1 MPGRSYGN
9 LGFIYRAPSPDSVL
23 SSGKHQVIYLHFPF
37 ERAEPRLRTGMD
49 LLHLLNDYKHLKNL
63 VLESSQLKPWYWR
76 RRGLASVVRE
86 TVEKYRD
93 EYRDILGQVFFTRLT
108 FQDFYL
114 YHYVVREEFDL
125 TTTGHQ
131 VACVSFVVYVL
142 ERWADQELRFGRD
155 YMLDSLCF
163 PLWQRVREELKW
175 QTRHS
180 RRVVRYRRRDA
191 LTPLSNSAQQ
201 MPPRPSIP
209 FPFLGGRSTEPLLP
223 SFRLCRESGPEQCQ
237 SPLPALVVYQQ
248 SQRQQQQVGQ
258 KEEEKRQTPPT
269 VMIPTSK
276 TSPQKVERESLD
288 GETFMSLSSQCEG
301 MEQLPPP
308 LPPKLRQRQYL
319 ERVLEETEEQ
329 LEALSLTR
337 MSSSSNSSGS
347 SESVSS
353 AGSQNQLCPGESSQ
367 KAPPLPP
374 KCRRALQ
381 L

>member
-1 MPGRSYGN
+1 
-9 LGFIYRAPSPDSVL
+9 
-23 SSGKHQVIYLHFPF
+23 
-37 ERAEPRLRTGMD
+37 MD

-63 VLESSQLKPWYWR
+63 VLESSQLKPWWWR
-76 RRGLASVVRE
+76 RRGLALVVRE

-93 EYRDILGQVFFTRLT
+93 EYRDLLGQVFFTRLT

-125 TTTGHQ
+125 STTGHQ
-131 VACVSFVVYVL
+131 LACVSFVVYVL
-142 ERWADQELRFGRD
+142 ERWADQELKFSRD

-191 LTPLSNSAQQ
+191 LTPLNSSAMQL
-201 MPPRPSIP
+201 PPRPSIP

-223 SFRLCRESGPEQCQ
+223 SFRLSRETDRERPQ

-248 SQRQQQQVGQ
+248 SQKQQQQVEG
-258 KEEEKRQTPPT
+258 ERQTPPT

-276 TSPQKVERESLD
+276 TSPQKDLD

-337 MSSSSNSSGS
+337 MSSSSSSSGS
-347 SESVSS
+347 SESESS
-353 AGSQNQLCPGESSQ
+353 AGSQNQLCRGGSSP
-367 KAPPLPP
+367 KAPALPP

>member
-1 MPGRSYGN
+1 
-9 LGFIYRAPSPDSVL
+9 
-23 SSGKHQVIYLHFPF
+23 
-37 ERAEPRLRTGMD
+37 MD

-63 VLESSQLKPWYWR
+63 VLESSQLKPWWWR
-76 RRGLASVVRE
+76 RRGLALVVRE

-93 EYRDILGQVFFTRLT
+93 EYRDLLGQVFFTRLT

-125 TTTGHQ
+125 STTGHQ
-131 VACVSFVVYVL
+131 LACVSFVVYVL
-142 ERWADQELRFGRD
+142 ERWADQELKFSRD

-191 LTPLSNSAQQ
+191 LTPLNSSAMQL
-201 MPPRPSIP
+201 PPRPSIP

-223 SFRLCRESGPEQCQ
+223 SFRLCRETDRERPQ

-248 SQRQQQQVGQ
+248 SQMQQQQQVEG
-258 KEEEKRQTPPT
+258 ERQTPPT

-276 TSPQKVERESLD
+276 TSPQKGLD

-337 MSSSSNSSGS
+337 MSSSSSSSGS
-347 SESVSS
+347 SESESS
-353 AGSQNQLCPGESSQ
+353 AGSQNQLCRGGSSP
-367 KAPPLPP
+367 KAPVLPP

>member
-1 MPGRSYGN
+1 
-9 LGFIYRAPSPDSVL
+9 
-23 SSGKHQVIYLHFPF
+23 
-37 ERAEPRLRTGMD
+37 MD

-63 VLESSQLKPWYWR
+63 ILESSCLKPWYWR
-76 RRGLASVVRE
+76 RRGLALVVRE

-125 TTTGHQ
+125 STTGHQ

-142 ERWADQELRFGRD
+142 ERWADQELKFSRD

-163 PLWQRVREELKW
+163 PLWQRVREELKR

-191 LTPLSNSAQQ
+191 LTPLSSASAQL
-201 MPPRPSIP
+201 PPRPSIP

-223 SFRLCRESGPEQCQ
+223 SFRLCRETDRERVQ

-248 SQRQQQQVGQ
+248 SQQQQQQQQGAA
-258 KEEEKRQTPPT
+258 PLPT

-276 TSPQKVERESLD
+276 ISPQKASNNLD

-308 LPPKLRQRQYL
+308 LPPKLRQRRYL

-329 LEALSLTR
+329 LEELSLTR
-337 MSSSSNSSGS
+337 MSSSSSSSSGS
-347 SESVSS
+347 SSGEE
-353 AGSQNQLCPGESSQ
+353 GSQNPLCPVESSQ
-367 KAPPLPP
+367 KAPDVPP

>member
-1 MPGRSYGN
+1 
-9 LGFIYRAPSPDSVL
+9 
-23 SSGKHQVIYLHFPF
+23 
-37 ERAEPRLRTGMD
+37 MD

-63 VLESSQLKPWYWR
+63 VLESSHLKPWYWR
-76 RRGLASVVRE
+76 RRGLALVVRE

-125 TTTGHQ
+125 STTGHQ

-191 LTPLSNSAQQ
+191 LTPLSSASAQL
-201 MPPRPSIP
+201 PPRPSIP

-223 SFRLCRESGPEQCQ
+223 SFRLCRESGPEQCP

-248 SQRQQQQVGQ
+248 SQMQQQQQREQQEGEMEQ
-258 KEEEKRQTPPT
+258 MPPT

-276 TSPQKVERESLD
+276 TSPQKDPD

-308 LPPKLRQRQYL
+308 LPPKLRQRRYL

-337 MSSSSNSSGS
+337 MSSSSSNSGG
-347 SESVSS
+347 SESESESS
-353 AGSQNQLCPGESSQ
+353 AGSQNQLCRGESSQ
-367 KAPPLPP
+367 RAPALPP